1 MIRRLQ
7 RNLEGRVMRTR
18 RSTSVEQSASRP
30 WWKLQP
36 GSKVKVEPKIVRWNR
51 CRGWEEKVSSWWIE
65 ASWEG
70 VQVSGLGFLWKTL
83 SRHGAPAAKL
93 LIHEVQEAWKSQ
105 HPQSRFT
112 FSEESFVPSY
122 CGLFFGK
129 PTPKEAFYNIQV
141 VNRCEDHRVKIKDH
155 EKNKEW
161 ARKAKEDIEFQKE
174 ALQEDVRLADKGS
187 KYQDELIR
195 DLTEGFLAGE
205 FIDRNLESVGS
216 SSKALTV
223 LVWRELA

>member
-1 MIRRLQ
+1 MPAGLDENLSLEVRWRLSD
-7 RNLEGRVMRTR
+7 GRDVADEKR
-18 RSTSVEQSASRP
+18 RSALDGLKR
-30 WWKLQP
+30 L
-36 GSKVKVEPKIVRWNR
+36 
-51 CRGWEEKVSSWWIE
+51 EKVYKS
-65 ASWEG
+65 
-70 VQVSGLGFLWKTL
+70 QGLGFYG
-83 SRHGAPAAKL
+83 RHFRGTGRPQQSSWFTKYRKL
-93 LIHEVQEAWKSQ
+93 EKANIHN
-105 HPQSRFT
+105 PGF
-112 FSEESFVPSY
+112 FVPSY